1 MTESFQAVVNLKI
14 SETLSYQISVNVAMN
29 HTRKCNSKH
38 ENQTKN
44 VNKDNL
50 QRTVLTIPEVS
61 EESQEIN
68 DVWLN
73 VNKYIVVTVM

>member
-1 MTESFQAVVNLKI
+1 
-14 SETLSYQISVNVAMN
+14 MN